1 MTMKR
6 KPNKYVLA
14 VLLAVEVIIAALTF
28 RDLKRRPPEEIRGS
42 KRFWRV
48 ISLVNPGNSI
58 AYWLFGRRRGQPA
71 GD

>member
-1 MTMKR
+1 MKR

-14 VLLAVEVIIAALTF
+14 VLVAVEVIIAALTF
-28 RDLKRRPPEEIRGS
+28 RDLKRRAPEEIRGS
-42 KRFWRV
+42 KKFWRV

-58 AYWLFGRRRGQPA
+58 AYWLFGRRRGQTT

>member
-14 VLLAVEVIIAALTF
+14 TLAGAEVIIAALTF
-28 RDLKRRPPEEIRGS
+28 RDLKRRPPEQIRGS

-48 ISLVNPGNSI
+48 LSLINPGNSI
-58 AYWLFGRRRGQPA
+58 AYWLVGRRPA
-71 GD
+71 QDQ

>member
-1 MTMKR
+1 MKH

-14 VLLAVEVIIAALTF
+14 VLVAVEVIIAALTF
-28 RDLKRRPPEEIRGS
+28 RDLKRRPTEEIRGS

-58 AYWLFGRRRGQPA
+58 AYWVFGRRRNAATPS
-71 GD
+71 